1 LLNKLI
7 EITERHERQLSKLIE
22 VTERHEQLLSKLVE
36 VSERHEQRLSE
47 LTKAVEELRRI
58 TEMQAKQLER
68 HEQLIIR
75 LSERVDS
82 CERRLSR
89 IERDVR
95 SMKRTLDRMS
105 ISLEE
110 EANDM
115 VTYFLKQRGYE
126 LETRPTRFDTKYE
139 FDIYGSNG
147 KLTVIGEA
155 KVRAGPRSVS
165 KLLERIR
172 RARELW
178 PERFQGAVVPVLY
191 CMRAEPGV
199 IEAAEREGVW
209 LLESMRERVPPRI

>member
-1 LLNKLI
+1 
-7 EITERHERQLSKLIE
+7 
-22 VTERHEQLLSKLVE
+22 LSKLVE